1 VGTKDS
7 NMYEPKVTKR
17 DIEIDR
23 SMVLDKCSEKD
34 CGIPVMV
41 EKDLRDK
48 GRQTRCM
55 ACLMR
60 FKMVQSIKR

>member
-1 VGTKDS
+1 
-7 NMYEPKVTKR
+7 MYEPKVTRK

-23 SMVLDKCSEKD
+23 SMILDKCCEKD

-41 EKDLRDK
+41 EKDLKDQ

-55 ACLMR
+55 ACHMR
-60 FKMVQSIKR
+60 FKLRKAMQR